1 LLSASSE
8 GDLQVRYYNIERRN
22 EMNIT
27 IMDVTVVVLWITLMD
42 IAALVNVFSWVV
54 IKWLVKMAR
63 EM

>member
-1 LLSASSE
+1 
-8 GDLQVRYYNIERRN
+8 
-22 EMNIT
+22 MNIT